1 MPTAK
6 RGDDVKVI
14 VAATLAVLAFGGL
27 IFAGVFFSTRGGK
40 SPQCGQL
47 SLGSAD
53 SVRREITDAGG
64 PWFQTGGG
72 SCSFWLALNGGQIVA
87 YKLHIPDRDCTV
99 TWNGSFHCGG
109 EVVAESELA
118 QYPVSIVS
126 KDGIDEVLID
136 LRTPAERARDN
147 ARTTSST

>member
-1 MPTAK
+1 TSGSFHREPAARRRRKRYRPVPKPGQRDAFVAMPTAK

-27 IFAGVFFSTRGGK
+27 IFAGIYFSTRGGK

-47 SLGSAD
+47 SLGSAE

-87 YKLHIPDRDCTV
+87 YKLHIPGRDCTV
-99 TWNGSFHCGG
+99 TWSGSYRCGG
-109 EVVAESELA
+109 EVVAESE
-118 QYPVSIVS
+118 
-126 KDGIDEVLID
+126 
-136 LRTPAERARDN
+136 
-147 ARTTSST
+147 